1 MCLGNKPVSLRYLL
15 PNMALNSYLQLLRV
29 PQWYKNLVVFLAIFF
44 SGNVL
49 NFPLLSTT
57 VLAFFSLCLISSAGY
72 IINDIIDRKSDQ
84 LHPENKHRPLATGV
98 ISPALALVIVFILL
112 GIGVWIG
119 ATISIPFLS
128 LLAALFVLTLLY
140 TFLLKKIIIA
150 DVLAISILFVLRA
163 LAGAVAIQVI
173 ISPWLVLVPFFL
185 ALFLAIGKRH
195 SELLL
200 LKEKAP
206 SARKVLQEYT
216 LSLTN
221 SLMGI
226 STSLL
231 VISYALYSFLSPFNH
246 LLYTLPFALYVIFRY
261 YILITSGSI
270 ISRHPEK
277 IVKDALFITGIV
289 LWTISTAFIIYL

>member
-1 MCLGNKPVSLRYLL
+1 
-15 PNMALNSYLQLLRV
+15 MALNAYVQLLRV

-44 SGNVL
+44 SGNIL
-49 NFPLLSTT
+49 NESLFFTT
-57 VLAFFSLCLISSAGY
+57 ILAFFSLCFISSAGY

-84 LHPENKHRPLATGV
+84 LHPENKHRPLAAGV
-98 ISPALALVIVFILL
+98 ISLPLALGMVVILL
-112 GIGVWIG
+112 GIGGWLG
-119 ATISIPFLS
+119 ATIN
-128 LLAALFVLTLLY
+128 LLFFYILIALFGVILLY
-140 TFLLKKIIIA
+140 TFLLKNIIIA
-150 DVLAISILFVLRA
+150 DVLTISLLFVLRA
-163 LAGAVAIQVI
+163 LAGAIAIRVT

-200 LKEKAP
+200 LKEKA
-206 SARKVLQEYT
+206 SSTRKVLQEYT
-216 LSLTN
+216 LPLTN

-231 VISYALYSFLSPFNH
+231 VISYALYSFLSPFNN

-261 YILITSGSI
+261 YILITSGSL

-277 IVKDALFITGIV
+277 IVKDLPSVIGIFIWIISTILFIYV
-289 LWTISTAFIIYL
+289 

>member
-1 MCLGNKPVSLRYLL
+1 
-15 PNMALNSYLQLLRV
+15 MALNSYLQLLRV